1 MTEAA
6 SRSNEPGRTA
16 AVLALFLVPGA
27 AVAVYLWHGV
37 VNPVLAGR
45 PPEARWVGIVAALVV
60 LGGLLSGLALYLR
73 RATEEGDG

>member
-1 MTEAA
+1 MPEPA
-6 SRSNEPGRTA
+6 SRPFRPGRMA

-45 PPEARWVGIVAALVV
+45 PPEASSIMIVAAVV
-60 LGGLLSGLALYLR
+60 ALGGVLATLALCLR
-73 RATEEGDG
+73 RVTEGGDG